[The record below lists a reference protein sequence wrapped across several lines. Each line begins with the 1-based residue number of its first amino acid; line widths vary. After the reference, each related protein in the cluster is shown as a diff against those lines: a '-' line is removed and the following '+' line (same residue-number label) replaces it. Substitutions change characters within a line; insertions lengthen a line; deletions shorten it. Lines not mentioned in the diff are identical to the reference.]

1 MQTRSSRNAV
11 LANADDSDDNLP
23 TNGIGGHTE
32 SRVEAD
38 VEAKDQLKDDLMSEI
53 EETQGSEVAKAERD
67 RVSPTG
73 SNGDDEDDDDNDDDE
88 EK

>member
-11 LANADDSDDNLP
+11 LANADDSDDDPP
-23 TNGIGGHTE
+23 TNGVSAHTE
-32 SRVEAD
+32 SRIEAD

-53 EETQGSEVAKAERD
+53 KETQDSEVAKAERD
-67 RVSPTG
+67 RVSPTR
-73 SNGDDEDDDDNDDDE
+73 SNEDDEDDDDDDE